1 MTAVLA
7 NQSDIGLAGPEASIY
22 VYNEGKEDYAE
33 VFAQLTKNRWFIFSK
48 SKLI

>member
-7 NQSDIGLAGPEASIY
+7 NRSDIGLAGPEASIY

-33 VFAQLTKNRWFIFSK
+33 VFAQLTKKQMVLF
-48 SKLI
+48 